1 MSLLFFYTT
10 LVHTMRLKAVVKT
23 LSQKPRFGA
32 KVPPSV
38 NQNGVKNAILG
49 HLSNENNTPELAL
62 VTVKSVL
69 EDAGVGDSMYVTV
82 ADRYHPS
89 GVFEL

>member
-38 NQNGVKNAILG
+38 NQNGVKNAGSPIV
-49 HLSNENNTPELAL
+49 N
-62 VTVKSVL
+62 
-69 EDAGVGDSMYVTV
+69 Y
-82 ADRYHPS
+82 
-89 GVFEL
+89 